1 MPSEPETTNRLRC
14 PSRIALVLVLAW
26 VALIFSLFFVG
37 QEKRTYFHG
46 GLILLE
52 HSLPMLVP
60 TDGFVQLW
68 LSRFAD
74 LSSVL
79 LLVVSSWGIGLAGLR
94 LFRHGARPDTL
105 THVAA
110 VAAGMGAWGW
120 LIWIAGLVGMISW
133 GLYLGVALLSL
144 CLLVWH
150 WPMVGEAWRGL
161 RVRPRVPWTG
171 FEILLLVCL
180 GLGTL
185 LHFIPCFA
193 PEVEYDSLEYHIGA
207 LKEYQKQGRIVFL
220 EYNFY
225 ASMPSMAEMLY
236 LWGIVLRSPVVA
248 KLLHMSFAV
257 LTAVG
262 LYAFGAK
269 QHSRR
274 LGLVA
279 ASLYYLL
286 PFVTSLGETSRI
298 DLATTFFA
306 FMAGAMLHRHLFDDD
321 RGALRLAAWCVGLT
335 MATKYTAAPVVFL
348 PWLAVWLLE
357 CKKTWN
363 DRLKTFHKPTR
374 AIWFIPLLALVPV
387 LPWLI
392 KNWVFT
398 GNPVYPLLNGIFDS
412 PCWSAASDALFH
424 SRHAPRFDS
433 IDAWLSFFK
442 LAWSQS
448 TRESFSSPILFLFV
462 PLFLLVSRPDPR
474 WKFCLAYAAGI
485 YVCWFLFTFRPWRFL
500 FPALPWFA
508 LLGAFAMVT
517 LEEARERTLTLLVR
531 VALGAMLAFNLNFM
545 FLLCA
550 VDVSN
555 AALIP
560 PRISKFAVFAGRVTA
575 TRYLDNVYF
584 TQMWM
589 GNNLPPGA
597 HVLFVGEARVF
608 YAPYRV
614 AANTVYDRSI
624 LGEMVARS
632 NTPANLLD
640 EMRRR
645 GLTHIYINDDEM
657 TRVGRNY
664 DYLKEMNWP
673 LFREFLAQHTKLFF
687 KNNAHSVYEIV
698 PNAANAS

>member
-1 MPSEPETTNRLRC
+1 MASESPIGSRLRW
-14 PSRIALVLVLAW
+14 PSKVTLILVLAW
-26 VALIFSLFFVG
+26 VALIFFLFFIHQG
-37 QEKRTYFHG
+37 KRTYFHG

-60 TDGFVQLW
+60 SAGFVPLW
-68 LSRFAD
+68 LSRLAD
-74 LSSVL
+74 VASVL
-79 LLVVSSWGIGLAGLR
+79 LLVASSWCVGLAGLR
-94 LFRHGARPDTL
+94 LFRYGARPDTL

-110 VAAGMGAWGW
+110 VAVGMGAWGW
-120 LIWIAGLVGMISW
+120 LIWITGLAGPIS
-133 GLYLGVALLSL
+133 GALYLGVALLSL
-144 CLLVWH
+144 GLLAWH
-150 WPMVGEAWRGL
+150 WPMIGEAWRTL
-161 RVRPRVPWTG
+161 RARSRVPWTG
-171 FEILLLVCL
+171 FELFLLVCL

-185 LHFIPCFA
+185 LHFIPCFS

-207 LKEYQKQGRIVFL
+207 LKEYQKHGRIVFL

-248 KLLHMSFAV
+248 KLLHTSFAV

-262 LYAFGAK
+262 LYAFGAR

-306 FMAGAMLHRHLFDDD
+306 FLAGAMLHRHLFDGD
-321 RGALRLAAWCVGLT
+321 RGALWLAAWCVGLT

-348 PWLAVWLLE
+348 PWLAVWAVTAWKDRHGTSAIPFRDFLLV
-357 CKKTWN
+357 
-363 DRLKTFHKPTR
+363 
-374 AIWFIPLLALVPV
+374 PLLALVPV

-392 KNWVFT
+392 KNWICT
-398 GNPVYPLLNGIFDS
+398 GNPVYPLLNGVFGS
-412 PCWSAASDALFH
+412 PYWSAASDALFH

-462 PLFLLVSRPDPR
+462 PLFLLVSRPAPR
-474 WKFCLAYAAGI
+474 WKFCLVYAAGI

-508 LLGAFAMVT
+508 LLGAFAMGT
-517 LEEARERTLTLLVR
+517 LEEAKERTLTLLVR
-531 VALGAMLAFNLNFM
+531 IALGAMLAFNLNFM

-550 VDVSN
+550 VDISN
-555 AALIP
+555 AALVP
-560 PRISKFAVFAGRVTA
+560 PRISKLAVFAGRVSA

-584 TQMWM
+584 TQRWM

-632 NTPANLLD
+632 HTPANLLD

-657 TRVGRNY
+657 TRVSRNY

-673 LFREFLAQHTKLFF
+673 LFREFLARHTKLFF
-687 KNNAHSVYEIV
+687 QNNAHSVYEIV
-698 PNAANAS
+698 PNAASTS